1 MGRQIQQNRCGRS
14 RSLRRQKNPVST
26 VTTVHF
32 ARHIVTWHARAS
44 RDSTSAS
51 LMSAMMA
58 SAGAT
63 RVATAARAVNS
74 AKRTTSARAVSA
86 ASTGKR
92 AAAAGRSAQFFQGD
106 RNPSVELRQ
115 RHVSATVSHRSM
127 AKRTVTASAT
137 PVPAVQSAAPTEW
150 KGAKL
155 KPLGFSVLAGL
166 IIWCIPAPEGVSAQA
181 WHLLAVF
188 VGTIVGIITNVRPC
202 SLAPLLRP
210 KHLSSKPSVLLT
222 PDLAQPFDIAASPAW
237 RHRPYRSRRL
247 DGHGPP
253 PFLRCVQ
260 RVRL

>member
-1 MGRQIQQNRCGRS
+1 MIGEIQRGMCGFNVRFHQSPKTADRRFTQWEGRFSAEPVWAIAITPSSEKSEKPSLYSNDRALRPPHRDVARSCIQG
-14 RSLRRQKNPVST
+14 
-26 VTTVHF
+26 F
-32 ARHIVTWHARAS
+32 
-44 RDSTSAS
+44 DFSAS

-222 PDLAQPFDIAASPAW
+222 PGP
-237 RHRPYRSRRL
+237 RSTL
-247 DGHGPP
+247 
-253 PFLRCVQ
+253 
-260 RVRL
+260 